1 MSITIPSQSM
11 WPLDGRLNYNAPST
25 TGSTG
30 GEGILQNNYSFL
42 TGSVLSNFTSSI
54 SYIYKHSI
62 QSQASVKSKSG
73 ISHIITSSTSI
84 PTSSLYINT
93 ANWDVANQAGKGPY
107 YDNYESWLGVSK
119 YATKEYSILP
129 EYKISD
135 AGLRVY
141 NDNTLDLTSGDDYFL
156 SLTGA
161 LYSSSIETNFYE
173 TFAHSDNNEKLLKIV
188 TDIPNS
194 TGKIDIDI
202 SALIKF
208 NPYEGFYPA
217 ERTVQLATLFS
228 SSYADKFFYSKS
240 GTRVTSSA
248 DKKALLGKAIQPFY
262 APGIMF
268 NTIKSGIAV
277 DYPLI
282 SSSITSDRR
291 IYTTVDTSNWVI
303 TNNRFDYRLPFEAII
318 YPEQYYDRA
327 VDMNPNPSASFG
339 YTSSLNGNFTAD
351 YYSTAVNNF
360 LGEVEDFFVNK
371 DNSTIEIIPNT
382 LGLSFGGDTSK
393 VNISQNKL
401 GKQYSA
407 LLKLY
412 KTTDET
418 VRLTTN
424 FTPFN
429 TSSAPTP
436 QTFEEES
443 ITMYSLPTAFGPPC
457 GGGILNNN
465 LSSTNSSGTI
475 DTLNGY
481 NAPFTPPYYDGE
493 AWALIDF
500 TPTRADTYT
509 MDEIFNSS
517 SITYLRYEFN
527 SASINDGFGYEYGD
541 NETKNEPH
549 GWDNINENAMQLNAS
564 VNITATPTSWLIS
577 PKFETPILNFNPA
590 YTGYQ
595 MNTGSVDDIPGVS
608 MMPRGMW
615 HQYGVKPSVDQGIF
629 LKIGDIPE
637 SYKKYG
643 SRSSLRVTGTVYAN
657 PLLTGSLLTDIFRF
671 DGDKNMKLG
680 KVKDFKDV
688 AEAIVALP
696 FIIKNNKREFFE
708 IPLHYQYPEKV
719 KFEGFVGTDR
729 TNDPVYGPYNISAE
743 TIRLYNDCLNL
754 INRQK
759 TYMKKYNLP
768 PHFDSLKYLN
778 VPKYLMF
785 FAEFNEALSQQDLI
799 DLWQNILPSIG
810 VSDSLKI
817 KSNTISD
824 IPIQLFNDKV
834 KYALEPVIETGN
846 VRKTSKDGGTVNKS
860 DSQVVGST
868 ESEFIQGDDDLINYT
883 ILDKIE
889 NLQWLFFKV
898 KQNSTT
904 LIKQSSNA
912 SANSIPLSYPNP
924 TNIYHNWPYDQFSL
938 IESAKIK
945 IKYKN

>member
-11 WPLDGRLNYNAPST
+11 WPLDGRLSYNTPST

-42 TGSVLSNFTSSI
+42 TGSSLSAFTSSI
-54 SYIYKHSI
+54 NYIYKHSI

-73 ISHIITSSTSI
+73 ISHIITSSTAI

-93 ANWDVANQAGKGPY
+93 ANWDTADQAGKGPY
-107 YDNYESWLGVSK
+107 YDDYETWIGISK
-119 YATKEYSILP
+119 YATKDYSILP

-135 AGLRVY
+135 AGLRIY

-173 TFAHSDNNEKLLKIV
+173 TFAHSDNNEKLLQIV
-188 TDIPNS
+188 TDISNS

-217 ERTVQLATLFS
+217 EKTVQLATLFS
-228 SSYADKFFYSKS
+228 SSYADKFVYSKN

-291 IYTTVDTSNWVI
+291 IYSTVDTSNWVI

-360 LGEVEDFFVNK
+360 LGEVEAFFVNK
-371 DNSTIEIIPNT
+371 DNSTIEIVPNT

-418 VRLTTN
+418 VRLIN
-424 FTPFN
+424 NLTPFN

-465 LSSTNSSGTI
+465 ASSTNSSGTI

-541 NETKNEPH
+541 SETKNEPH

-595 MNTGSVDDIPGVS
+595 MNTGSVDDAAGVS
-608 MMPRGMW
+608 MIPRGMW

-657 PLLTGSLLTDIFRF
+657 PSLTGSLLTDIFKF
-671 DGDKNMKLG
+671 DGDKNIKLG
-680 KVKDFKDV
+680 KVKDFKNV
-688 AEAIVALP
+688 GEAIIALP

-708 IPLHYQYPEKV
+708 IQQHLLKPELV
-719 KFEGFVGTDR
+719 KFDNGNGSWVRDETKKVFQECVDTI
-729 TNDPVYGPYNISAE
+729 TKQKNFMNIYNI
-743 TIRLYNDCLNL
+743 
-754 INRQK
+754 
-759 TYMKKYNLP
+759 P
-768 PHFDSLKYLN
+768 PHLNWINNIN

-785 FAEFNEALSQQDLI
+785 FAEFYDNLNQQDLI
-799 DLWQNILPSIG
+799 DIWQNILPSNG
-810 VSDSLKI
+810 TQDKLNI
-817 KSNTISD
+817 KQNIIKD
-824 IPIQLFNDKV
+824 IPIQVFSDLKLNHFNQASYETENV
-834 KYALEPVIETGN
+834 PARVNSSGESVAAGGVSTLAGGQEYAVETEYYRGEETLRFN
-846 VRKTSKDGGTVNKS
+846 T
-860 DSQVVGST
+860 
-868 ESEFIQGDDDLINYT
+868 L
-883 ILDKIE
+883 LDKID

-898 KQNSTT
+898 KRRSTVYD
-904 LIKQSSNA
+904 KEKSSILPPI
-912 SANSIPLSYPNP
+912 SL
-924 TNIYHNWPYDQFSL
+924 YHNWPYDQFSL
-938 IESAKIK
+938 VESAKIK